1 MTRWNGD
8 MFGGLVFAL
17 AVIIVIL
24 IILGLTA
31 CAQPYT
37 PESTTAATNPYCAI
51 YCVVVQTTIEKNVGD
66 GLTPTVGTA
75 ATGGARTRSTVI
87 EGTSGQSALY

>member
-1 MTRWNGD
+1 MKNVDIWA
-8 MFGGLVFAL
+8 VL
-17 AVIIVIL
+17 AFSGAVAVVIL
-24 IILGLTA
+24 VIFFLTG

-37 PESTTAATNPYCAI
+37 TESKTAGTNPYCAI